1 MKFCLHGPRHG
12 GPHGRLGPCPG
23 RHSHHHGGGESDS
36 EFFTRHRRFSADD
49 LQWLLLVLLERKPAH
64 GYELIKAV
72 GQLSNGYYTPSP
84 GVVYPALTYLEETG
98 LVDGASEGNRKCY
111 QLAEAGRT
119 RLSTEREQADFVL
132 ARLTHMGRKL
142 DAIRRTMAGDT
153 ADGEDGWLPEYV
165 DARHALK
172 HALIRTAGAG
182 AASQRRI
189 AAILQRAVQE
199 INQEGDAT

>member
-1 MKFCLHGPRHG
+1 MTFSPYGPRHD
-12 GPHGRLGPCPG
+12 GPHGRLRPCPG
-23 RHSHHHGGGESDS
+23 HRRHHGGDAPDS

-98 LVDGASEGNRKCY
+98 LVEGSSDGHRKCY
-111 QLAEAGRT
+111 QLAQAGRH
-119 RLSTEREQADFVL
+119 RLSGQREQADFVL

-142 DAIRRTMAGDT
+142 DAIRRTMAGET

-165 DARHALK
+165 DARRALK
-172 HALIRTAGAG
+172 HALIRTAGAD
-182 AASQRRI
+182 AEAQRRI

-199 INQEGDAT
+199 IDREGGAA